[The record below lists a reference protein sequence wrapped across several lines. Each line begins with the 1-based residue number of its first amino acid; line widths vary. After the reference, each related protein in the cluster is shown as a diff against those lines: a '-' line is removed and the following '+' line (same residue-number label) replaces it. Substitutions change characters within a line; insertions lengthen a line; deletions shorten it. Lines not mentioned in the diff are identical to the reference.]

1 MAIKINSK
9 VKAYL
14 EKNKKEVVDFRAGDT
29 IKVVY
34 KEDDG
39 DKGQPLQT
47 FEGVCIAKKG
57 GSQAGATFTLRK
69 DSSNIGVEKT
79 FPLFSSR
86 LEEISIVRKGK
97 VRRSKLFYLRGLSKR
112 AARIKE
118 RR

>member
-9 VKAYL
+9 IKAYL
-14 EKNKKEVVDFRAGDT
+14 EKNKKDTIEFRAGDT
-29 IKVVY
+29 LKVVY
-34 KEDDG
+34 REDDK

-47 FEGVCIAKKG
+47 FEGVCISKKG

-86 LEEISIVRKGK
+86 LEKIEVTRKGK
-97 VRRSKLFYLRGLSKR
+97 VRRAKLFYLRGLSKR
-112 AARIKE
+112 AARIRE

>member
-9 VKAYL
+9 VEAYL
-14 EKNKKEVVDFRAGDT
+14 KKKQKDVISFRAGDT

-34 KEDDG
+34 REDDK
-39 DKGQPLQT
+39 DKGQPMQT

-57 GSQAGATFTLRK
+57 GSQPGATFTLRK

-86 LEEISIVRKGK
+86 LEKIEIVRKGK
-97 VRRSKLFYLRGLSKR
+97 VRRAKLFYLRGLSKR